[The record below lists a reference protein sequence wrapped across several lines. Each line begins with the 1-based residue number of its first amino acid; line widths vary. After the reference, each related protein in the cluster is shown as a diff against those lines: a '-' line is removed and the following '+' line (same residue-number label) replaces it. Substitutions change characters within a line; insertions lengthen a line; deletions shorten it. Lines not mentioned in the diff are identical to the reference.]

1 MKAKKKDK
9 PKYNAWQNFAW
20 MVGIAWREK
29 EKKVLLIEG
38 GAIVCRVTT
47 NLTELFV
54 VPVILGA
61 VEARVSFGQL
71 LAIIL
76 GFVGLM
82 MLNAALNGYLNA
94 NGQFGKNT
102 VRSAVTA
109 MLNRNAA
116 TTSYPNLYDATFS
129 KLIARAL
136 DAVNDSYVATVNVWK
151 NMRELIQYG
160 VLFLVTTL
168 LLTNV
173 HPLLLAAVLITSLIN
188 YFLNK
193 HLITIARRY
202 LNDFS
207 IQEKKLDYLRT
218 TATDNTAAKDI
229 RIFGLRPWLQEL
241 HSKAIT
247 AFEALVKKDSGLYLW
262 TSIADVVSTFLQ
274 NGIAYAYLLHLVLT
288 GSLSASEFLLYFT
301 AVGTFSSGIDHILN
315 TRVALDRAS
324 LYLSSAREALEFP
337 EIFRFEDGEP
347 VPKEASYEI
356 RLEKVSFRY
365 PDTEHYVLKDIDLT
379 LHPGEKIAIVGLNGA
394 GKTSLVHLICG
405 FLDPTEGRVLLN
417 GKDIRLLNRREY
429 YDLFSAV
436 FQQFI
441 VLPGTIAMNVAQS
454 EDDINMDRVKDC
466 IRKAGLEEKVKSEPA
481 GYDTLLERKVYE
493 NAIMLSG
500 GETQRLMLARAL
512 YKDAPIVILDEPTAA
527 LDPLAEA
534 DMYNKY
540 HAMTA
545 GKSSLYIS
553 HRLASTRFCDRI
565 LLIEQ
570 GSITEEGTHKQLLAQ
585 GGSYAKLF
593 EIQQSYYAEG
603 GADRGE

>member
-1 MKAKKKDK
+1 MKPKKKEK

-38 GAIVCRVTT
+38 AAVTFRIT
-47 NLTELFV
+47 DNLITLFV

-61 VEARVSFGQL
+61 VEEQFPIGQL

-76 GFVGLM
+76 GFVALM
-82 MLNAALNGYLNA
+82 MLTAAGNGYLNA

-109 MLNRNAA
+109 MLNRKAA

-129 KLIARAL
+129 KLIARSL
-136 DAVNDSYVATVNVWK
+136 QAVNDSVVATVQVWK
-151 NMRELIQYG
+151 TMRELIQYS
-160 VLFLVTTL
+160 VLFLITTL
-168 LLTNV
+168 LLTNI
-173 HPLLLAAVLITSLIN
+173 HPLLFAAVLVTSLIN

-193 HLITIARRY
+193 HLVTIARSY

-207 IQEKKLDYLRT
+207 VQEKKLEYLRT
-218 TATDNTAAKDI
+218 AATDNTAAKDI

-241 HSKAIT
+241 HSKALA
-247 AFEALVKKDSGLYLW
+247 AFEGLVKKHSNTWFWSL
-262 TSIADVVSTFLQ
+262 IASVVMTFLQ
-274 NGIAYAYLLHLVLT
+274 NGIAYAFLLHLAFS

-301 AVGTFSSGIDHILN
+301 AVGTFSSGINQILN
-315 TRVALDRAS
+315 TLVALDRAS
-324 LYLSSAREALEFP
+324 LHLTTVRETLEFP
-337 EIFRFEDGEP
+337 EVFRFEDGDP
-347 VPKEASYEI
+347 VSQEAAYEI

-365 PDTEHYVLKDIDLT
+365 PGAEDFVLQDVDLT

-394 GKTSLVHLICG
+394 GKTTLVHLICG

-441 VLPGTIAMNVAQS
+441 VLPGTIAMNVAQT
-454 EDDINMDRVKDC
+454 EDDIDLPRVKDC
-466 IRKAGLEEKVKSEPA
+466 IRKAGLEEKINAEPA

-565 LLIEQ
+565 LLIEN
-570 GSITEEGTHKQLLAQ
+570 GTITEEGTHEQLLQQ

-593 EIQQSYYAEG
+593 EIQRGYYTEG
-603 GADRGE
+603 GADYGE

>member
-1 MKAKKKDK
+1 MKVKKKDK

-61 VEARVSFGQL
+61 VEARVPFGQL
-71 LAIIL
+71 LTIIL

-109 MLNRNAA
+109 MLNRKAA

-129 KLIARAL
+129 KLMARAL
-136 DAVNDSYVATVNVWK
+136 DAINDSGVATVQVWK
-151 NMRELIQYG
+151 TMRELIQYG

-173 HPLLLAAVLITSLIN
+173 HPLLLAAVLVTSVFN
-188 YFLNK
+188 YVLNK
-193 HLITIARRY
+193 HVVTILHGY
-202 LNDFS
+202 QNHFS
-207 IQEKKLDYLRT
+207 VQMKKLDYLRT
-218 TATDNTAAKDI
+218 VATDRTAAKDI

-241 HSKAIT
+241 HEKALT
-247 AFEALVKKDSGLYLW
+247 AYETLVKKHSNIYLGYLIA
-262 TSIADVVSTFLQ
+262 SIVTTFLQ
-274 NGIAYAYLLHLVLT
+274 NGIAYAFLLHLVLSD
-288 GSLSASEFLLYFT
+288 SLSASEFLLYFT
-301 AVGTFSSGIDHILN
+301 AVGSVSSGISQILN
-315 TRVALDRAS
+315 TLFNLNRNS
-324 LYLSSAREALEFP
+324 LSLTTVREVLELP
-337 EIFRFEDGEP
+337 EVFRFEDGEA
-347 VPKEASYEI
+347 VPKEASCEI

-394 GKTSLVHLICG
+394 GKTTLVHLICG

-441 VLPGTIAMNVAQS
+441 VLPGSIAMNVAQS

-565 LLIEQ
+565 LLIEH

-593 EIQQSYYAEG
+593 EIQRGYYTEG
-603 GADRGE
+603 GANHGE